1 MSNDIIII
9 GGGIAGLSAAARL
22 SVDAKVTVLEM
33 ESVTGYHTSGRSA
46 ALIEENY
53 GAPSVQALNHASM
66 AHFEDGGYLNQRG
79 LMIIAQADDADAFH
93 ADAQQMGVHQIS
105 PSEAIE
111 FVPILDPA
119 KVGLAGYH
127 AEAFDID
134 TDRLMQDFIRTIR
147 GNGGQI
153 VTDAIVT
160 GIRQDRHGWHV
171 SAGQDYTAPT
181 LVNAAGAWAD
191 LIAGIAGVTP
201 MGIIP
206 HRRSM
211 ARIAAPGGHDT
222 TNWPMFFGTGESWYA
237 KPDAGA
243 LLVSP
248 AEEIATHPHDAF
260 ADDMTLAEGLDRY
273 QQMVSTPVT
282 RPLAT
287 WAGLR
292 SFASD
297 RSLVLGRDPD
307 VPEFIW
313 CAGQGGYGFQ
323 TSPAAS
329 VLLADLVMGRTPSL
343 DPEAVAALRPDRL
356 RI

>member
-1 MSNDIIII
+1 
-9 GGGIAGLSAAARL
+9 
-22 SVDAKVTVLEM
+22 
-33 ESVTGYHTSGRSA
+33 
-46 ALIEENY
+46 
-53 GAPSVQALNHASM
+53 
-66 AHFEDGGYLNQRG
+66 
-79 LMIIAQADDADAFH
+79 
-93 ADAQQMGVHQIS
+93 
-105 PSEAIE
+105 
-111 FVPILDPA
+111 
-119 KVGLAGYH
+119 
-127 AEAFDID
+127 
-134 TDRLMQDFIRTIR
+134 
-147 GNGGQI
+147 
-153 VTDAIVT
+153 
-160 GIRQDRHGWHV
+160 
-171 SAGQDYTAPT
+171 
-181 LVNAAGAWAD
+181 
-191 LIAGIAGVTP
+191 
-201 MGIIP
+201 
-206 HRRSM
+206 
-211 ARIAAPGGHDT
+211 
-222 TNWPMFFGTGESWYA
+222 
-237 KPDAGA
+237 

-292 SFASD
+292 SFTSD
-297 RSLVLGRDPD
+297 RTLVLGRDPD